1 MKTVMKSIFSIIFG
15 AIFLIGCS
23 SGDGNGA
30 DGKVNLELFS
40 NKTEAIETYRGLI
53 EEFEEQNPDITIKLE
68 TPPEA
73 ETVLKTR
80 LAKNDIP
87 DILFIGGNAT
97 YGELAEAG
105 VFHDFTD
112 SDLLN
117 EVQPSYIEMI
127 NKLVGQDEDATY
139 AIPYATN
146 ANAVMYNKQ
155 KLDELGLDVPETWDD
170 FIAALDTAK
179 EAGEV
184 PIYFT
189 LKDAWTGMVLWNSL
203 GGNLVGDDF
212 AEKKTNGETTFVES
226 YDEVADKALTLI
238 DYGQKD
244 VFGIGYDD
252 GNKAFA
258 NGESV
263 FYIQG
268 NWAIP
273 EILNA
278 NPDMDLG
285 IFAMP
290 VTNDPSKNNLV
301 SGVDVLATIN
311 DDTKHKEEALKFLE
325 FMTDKDIAKRY
336 IDEQKAF
343 SAFKGILQED
353 PAFEG
358 VQESF
363 EEGKLASFPDHYYP
377 AGMQAENLIQEFYIE
392 KDKEAGLEKLDKEW
406 DKVVNR

>member
-1 MKTVMKSIFSIIFG
+1 MMKTVMKSIFSIIFG

-203 GGNLVGDDF
+203 GGNLVDDDF

-285 IFAMP
+285 
-290 VTNDPSKNNLV
+290 
-301 SGVDVLATIN
+301 
-311 DDTKHKEEALKFLE
+311 
-325 FMTDKDIAKRY
+325 
-336 IDEQKAF
+336 
-343 SAFKGILQED
+343 
-353 PAFEG
+353 
-358 VQESF
+358 
-363 EEGKLASFPDHYYP
+363 
-377 AGMQAENLIQEFYIE
+377 
-392 KDKEAGLEKLDKEW
+392 
-406 DKVVNR
+406 